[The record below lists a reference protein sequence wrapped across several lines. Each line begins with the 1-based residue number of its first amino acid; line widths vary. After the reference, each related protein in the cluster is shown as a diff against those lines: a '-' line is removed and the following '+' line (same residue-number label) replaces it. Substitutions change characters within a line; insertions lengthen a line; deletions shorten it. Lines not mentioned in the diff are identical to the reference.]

1 MNLRVRYLPLG
12 VKNVQQKIIYIPLR
26 DVQDFGKVD
35 ASAKLL
41 GVLVS
46 DIESVDEV
54 ER

>member
-12 VKNVQQKIIYIPLR
+12 VKNVQQKIIYITLR
-26 DVQDFGKVD
+26 DIQDYGKVN

-46 DIESVDEV
+46 DVHSAEEI
-54 ER
+54 